1 MTGLLFRRAG
11 QDEQFCKFSS
21 RARYD
26 GFFESFNITVT
37 VGISFLSVS
46 LSPYASDATMME
58 AQDRATDSRNIV
70 SFTFHGWITLPP
82 GPERTIQA
90 SMNQTCTRARRVHT
104 PFGVPRLSCRFFL
117 PPPPHPIPPSSFFPF
132 PIPAHPPAPPWLLA
146 PLCLSPSASP
156 SHTGMPRGLPLFKA
170 NSML

>member
-70 SFTFHGWITLPP
+70 SFTFHGWITLPMMP
-82 GPERTIQA
+82 ARMERATQA
-90 SMNQTCTRARRVHT
+90 SMNPTCTRA
-104 PFGVPRLSCRFFL
+104 PRAHSFRSSPPLSHADFSFPLASHPSILFL
-117 PPPPHPIPPSSFFPF
+117 PLPHPCS
-132 PIPAHPPAPPWLLA
+132 PAGASLA
-146 PLCLSPSASP
+146 SCPTLSQSVSQSVAQWDATGTASIQ
-156 SHTGMPRGLPLFKA
+156 S
-170 NSML
+170 